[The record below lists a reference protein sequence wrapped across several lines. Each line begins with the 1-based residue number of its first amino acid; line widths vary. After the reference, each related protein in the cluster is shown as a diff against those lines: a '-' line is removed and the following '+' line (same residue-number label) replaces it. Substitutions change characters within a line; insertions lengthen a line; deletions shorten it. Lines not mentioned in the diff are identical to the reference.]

1 MYVRIGAA
9 PHWKFSFFDSAGG
22 GQREVVE
29 IIRKSLQHSTR
40 NWRIQPGTAVTMPAK
55 KTNYGKTEPSMT
67 TTGKQLNEEE
77 NKRVNIHIWAPSGM
91 IEPYCQWFKPP
102 YQKHVRNKLSVF
114 IILRDR
120 EAKKTGNG
128 IWICRSCHKNR
139 LDIPKHELST
149 TGAQQCLRK
158 KANSNVSD
166 PLNPIRCG
174 MLSVFTDQEI
184 WSLLDL

>member
-1 MYVRIGAA
+1 M
-9 PHWKFSFFDSAGG
+9 
-22 GQREVVE
+22 VE

-55 KTNYGKTEPSMT
+55 MTNYGKTEPSMS
-67 TTGKQLNEEE
+67 TTGKKLNEEE

-128 IWICRSCHKNR
+128 IWIRMQFLPQKPTRHSQAQTFDDRSPTMSEKKSKLKCFGSFKSNKMWDALCFHRPRNMVTSR
-139 LDIPKHELST
+139 LIML
-149 TGAQQCLRK
+149 
-158 KANSNVSD
+158 
-166 PLNPIRCG
+166 PI
-174 MLSVFTDQEI
+174 VEQ
-184 WSLLDL
+184 